1 MCERRLFHKLDKNYQ
16 EIVSRNGQYFCVKEN
31 IKMSFKLIDTKIIQG
46 VYIDRNKNISK
57 SYYTVD
63 E

>member
-1 MCERRLFHKLDKNYQ
+1 MDKNYQ